1 MEQNIQ
7 NNQNGQ
13 QQGPDGPIII
23 GVGTSTDK
31 QTARQE
37 AEEFIKEIGNKPQ
50 QKLNLWQ
57 RMAARRMARE
67 LRKLYKETNG
77 AKGISEET
85 FQEILKVL
93 KEMR

>member
-1 MEQNIQ
+1 MENIQ
-7 NNQNGQ
+7 NNQNG

-31 QTARQE
+31 TTARQE
-37 AEEFIKEIGNKPQ
+37 AEQFFSEIGNKPQ

-77 AKGISEET
+77 AKGISEEI
-85 FQEILKVL
+85 FQEIIKML